1 MKEQKERKLSTMM
14 TLYNADAVLCCL
26 CVIRVLFD
34 TYSDDKIKTFF
45 FYAFL
50 DEEFLFSEELFC
62 KF

>member
-1 MKEQKERKLSTMM
+1 MM

-34 TYSDDKIKTFF
+34 TCSDDKIKTFF
-45 FYAFL
+45 FDAFL
-50 DEEFLFSEELFC
+50 DEEFLLLEELFC